1 MMIFNL
7 FTVATITIL
16 ASNNRTAAVVDFSCQ
31 QMKPLKAF
39 V

>member
-16 ASNNRTAAVVDFSCQ
+16 APNNRTAALVDFSCQ
-31 QMKPLKAF
+31 QMKLLKAF